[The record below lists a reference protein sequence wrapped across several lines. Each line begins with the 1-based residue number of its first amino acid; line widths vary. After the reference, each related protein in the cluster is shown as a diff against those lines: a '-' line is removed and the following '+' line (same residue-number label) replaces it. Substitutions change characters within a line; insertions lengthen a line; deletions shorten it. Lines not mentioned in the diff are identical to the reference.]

1 MARNKYPEVTVG
13 RILDVSAQLFIQ
25 KGYEH
30 TTIQDI
36 INALGDLSKGA
47 IYHHFKSKEDIID
60 AVAERMHSSISKIC
74 LEIKK
79 DSHLNGLE
87 KLKKLIITSLQSPSQ
102 KELAQIVPNLLN
114 NPKLMAKQLELTIN
128 FVAHQIIED
137 FIKEGIAD
145 GSIKTEYPKEL
156 AEVISL
162 LANIWI
168 NPFVFPCTPDDLQ
181 RKCTYYKVIT
191 DSLGAPIFD
200 DTIIEMVTRLLESY
214 HIKNILP

>member
-60 AVAERMHSSISKIC
+60 AVAERINSSISEAC
-74 LEIKK
+74 LEIKN
-79 DSHLNGLE
+79 DSKLKGLE
-87 KLKKLIITSLQSPSQ
+87 KLKKLIITSLQNPSQ
-102 KELAQIVPNLLN
+102 KELAQMMPNLLK
-114 NPKLMAKQLELTIN
+114 NPKLLAKEMELTIN
-128 FVAHQIIED
+128 FVAHHIIED

-145 GSIKTEYPKEL
+145 GSIKTEYPREL

-168 NPFVFPCTPDDLQ
+168 NPFVFPCTPDEMQ

-200 DTIIEMVTRLLESY
+200 DTIIKMTTQLLESY
-214 HIKNILP
+214 HRKNIQP